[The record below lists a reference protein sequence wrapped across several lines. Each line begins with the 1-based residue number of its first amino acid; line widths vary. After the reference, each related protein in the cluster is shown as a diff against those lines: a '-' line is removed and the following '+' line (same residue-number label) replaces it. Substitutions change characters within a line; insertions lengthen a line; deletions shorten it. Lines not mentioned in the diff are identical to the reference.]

1 MAFEFDQSSAAV
13 ENHFF
18 SFPTLSAGRTLQAL
32 RSVEHKWV
40 QMREQRK
47 NKQQTSNK
55 KETWNLFAVLSETD
69 YRDYVIRSQ
78 INYRH
83 RWFIV
88 RVQRAAA
95 RVWSTKK
102 SVFSSRKH
110 KLSTLKP
117 LKTCSTH
124 TISLLFLVIFFF
136 FEKISKFFNFSLERF
151 RVRRVQGREN
161 YSFRNFYRS
170 SFALHKLRESFIITK
185 FSLSSHSSLH
195 RQGDTLGWAT
205 QSSRH
210 NNYIKL

>member
-18 SFPTLSAGRTLQAL
+18 SFPTLFAGRTLQAL

-88 RVQRAAA
+88 RVQRAAV
-95 RVWSTKK
+95 RVWITKK
-102 SVFSSRKH
+102 SVFPLVNTSYRLWNH
-110 KLSTLKP
+110 LKLAQ
-117 LKTCSTH
+117 H
-124 TISLLFLVIFFF
+124 TQFPFSFSLFFF

-170 SFALHKLRESFIITK
+170 SFALHRLRESFIITK